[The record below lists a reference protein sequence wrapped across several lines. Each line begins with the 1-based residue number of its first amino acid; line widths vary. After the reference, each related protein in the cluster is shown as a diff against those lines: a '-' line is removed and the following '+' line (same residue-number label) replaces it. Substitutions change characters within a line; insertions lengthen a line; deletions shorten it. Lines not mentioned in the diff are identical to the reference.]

1 MTRMPQRTERTIH
14 IRYAGR
20 SCDITAEVLGLA
32 GEADAAAV
40 KRAVARYLDVTPASL
55 DAYVVEFH
63 ATGNVTVRPEA
74 VFG

>member
-1 MTRMPQRTERTIH
+1 MTRMTQRTERTVH

-20 SCDITAEVLGLA
+20 SWDVTAGELGLA
-32 GEADAAAV
+32 GGADAAAV
-40 KRAVARYLDVTPASL
+40 KRAVARYLDVAPASL

-63 ATGNVTVRPEA
+63 ATGNITVRPEA